1 MMNMYSKA
9 ILSASLF
16 ALAAGAEAQ
25 VKNAALS
32 CSTKPTNYHQVNLA
46 SGWTNANGGTV
57 DAFDK
62 SSSASVVGIPENYM
76 GKQDAVG
83 SENYL
88 GLFAAYDPDAT
99 DLVTTIG
106 TSLGMMDEA
115 KSAGVTAYSE
125 YAQAELETALS
136 AGVKY
141 KFTYKI
147 SLADKS
153 GRAISGFG
161 AYFSDKMLSE
171 KTTGLLK
178 VTPSFVTKNIV
189 KDKEG
194 WTEISGEFTAKG
206 GEKYVI
212 IGAFKDGYSIEKIV
226 DKTQMDNKRAYYYLA
241 GNMELK
247 LARPDRDKDGT
258 FDDEDA
264 CPDTFGPVSTK
275 GCPDRDNDGVADK
288 DDTCP
293 DQAGTAAMNGC
304 PDSDGDGIA
313 DNKDA
318 CPSVKGTAA
327 MNGCPD
333 SDGDGIADDNDKCP
347 TVAGVASNKGCPEVK
362 IDDKVKQLFKKAMT
376 GIQFE
381 TGKDV
386 IKKTSYPILDNV
398 VKVLQDNPKWNV
410 EVQGHTD
417 NTGKADANK
426 ALSQKRAEAVDNY
439 LISKGIDAKRLTAV
453 GYGQDKPISENKTAA
468 GRAKNRRVQFEVSMF
483 E

>member
-1 MMNMYSKA
+1 MVNMYKKA
-9 ILSASLF
+9 VLSAGVI
-16 ALAAGAEAQ
+16 ALSAGLNAQ

-32 CSTKPTNYHQVNLA
+32 CSVKPVNYHQVMMAN
-46 SGWTNANGGTV
+46 GWTNANGGTV

-62 SSSASVVGIPENYM
+62 SSNSTFVGIPENYM

-88 GLFAAYDPDAT
+88 GLFAAYDPDAG
-99 DLVTTIG
+99 DIVSTIG
-106 TSLGMMDEA
+106 TTLGMMDES
-115 KSAGVTAYSE
+115 KNSGVTAYTE
-125 YAQAELETALS
+125 YAQAELETPLT
-136 AGVKY
+136 AGEVY

-147 SLADKS
+147 SLSDKS

-161 AYFSDKMLSE
+161 AYFSANMLSE

-178 VTPSFVTKNIV
+178 VTPSFVTKNVV

-194 WTEISGEFTAKG
+194 WTEITGEFKAAG
-206 GEKYVI
+206 GEKFVVI
-212 IGAFKDGYSIEKIV
+212 GVFKDGYSIEKVV

-241 GNMELK
+241 GNMDLK

-258 FDDEDA
+258 PDDSDP
-264 CPDTFGPVSTK
+264 CPDVAGPTNTK
-275 GCPDRDNDGVADK
+275 GCPDRDSDGIADK

-293 DQAGTAAMNGC
+293 DQAGIAAFMGC
-304 PDSDGDGIA
+304 PDTDGDGIS

-333 SDGDGIADDNDKCP
+333 TDGDGIADDADKCP
-347 TVAGVASNKGCPEVK
+347 TVVGVASNKGCPEVK
-362 IDDKVKQLFKKAMT
+362 IDDKAKEIFKKAMT

-381 TGKDV
+381 TGKDI

-398 VKVLQDNPKWNV
+398 VQVLKDNPKWDV

-417 NTGKADANK
+417 NVGKAESNK
-426 ALSQKRAEAVDNY
+426 ALSQRRAEAVDNY
-439 LISKGIDAKRLTAV
+439 LISKGIDKNRLTAV
-453 GYGQDKPISENKTAA
+453 GFGPDKPVADNKTPA
-468 GRAKNRRVQFEVSMF
+468 GRAKNRRVEFVVSMVQ
-483 E
+483 

>member
-9 ILSASLF
+9 ILSASF
-16 ALAAGAEAQ
+16 VAMSVGVQAQ
-25 VKNAALS
+25 VKNAALT
-32 CSTKPTNYHQVNLA
+32 CAVKPTNYHQVKMA
-46 SGWTNANGGTV
+46 GGWANANGGTV

-62 SSSASVVGIPENYM
+62 SSNATYVGIPENYM

-88 GLFAAYDPDAT
+88 GLFAAFDPDAS

-106 TSLGMMDEA
+106 TTLGMMDEA
-115 KSAGVTAYSE
+115 KNSGVTAYTE
-125 YAQAELETALS
+125 YAQAELENALTA
-136 AGVKY
+136 GEIY

-178 VTPSFVTKNIV
+178 VTPSFVTKNVV
-189 KDKEG
+189 KDKEA
-194 WTEISGEFTAKG
+194 WTEITGEFKAKG
-206 GEKYVI
+206 GEKFVVI
-212 IGAFKDGYSIEKIV
+212 GVFKDGYSIEKVV
-226 DKTQMDNKRAYYYLA
+226 DKTQMDNKRAFYYLA
-241 GNMELK
+241 GNMELR
-247 LARPDRDKDGT
+247 LAKPDRDKDGT
-258 FDDEDA
+258 PDDSDP
-264 CPDTFGPVSTK
+264 CPDTFGPLTTK
-275 GCPDRDNDGVADK
+275 GCPDRDNDGIADK

-293 DQAGTAAMNGC
+293 DQAGTAAFMGC
-304 PDSDGDGIA
+304 PDTDGDGIA

-318 CPSVKGTAA
+318 CPTVKGVAA
-327 MNGCPD
+327 LNGCPD
-333 SDGDGIADDNDKCP
+333 TDGDGIADDKDRCP
-347 TVAGVASNKGCPEVK
+347 TVPGIAANKGCPEVK
-362 IDDKVKQLFKKAMT
+362 IDNSVKELFKKAMT

-381 TGKDV
+381 SGKDV

-398 VKVLQDNPKWNV
+398 VKVLQDNPKWDI

-417 NTGKADANK
+417 NVGKAESNK

-439 LISKGIDAKRLTAV
+439 LISKGIEAKRLTAK
-453 GYGQDKPISENKTAA
+453 GFGQDMPIADNKTPA
-468 GRAKNRRVQFEVSMF
+468 GRAMNRRVQFEVSMVQ
-483 E
+483 

>member
-9 ILSASLF
+9 ILSASLV
-16 ALAAGAEAQ
+16 AMAVGVQAQ
-25 VKNAALS
+25 VKNAALT
-32 CSTKPTNYHQVNLA
+32 CAVKPTNYHQVSMA
-46 SGWTNANGGTV
+46 GGWANANGGTV

-62 SSSASVVGIPENYM
+62 SSNATYVGIPENYM

-88 GLFAAYDPDAT
+88 GLFAAYDPDAN

-106 TSLGMMDEA
+106 TTLGMMDEA
-115 KSAGVTAYSE
+115 KNAGVTAYTE
-125 YAQAELETALS
+125 YAQAELETALT
-136 AGVKY
+136 AGEIY

-178 VTPSFVTKNIV
+178 VTPSFVTKNVV
-189 KDKEG
+189 KDKDA
-194 WTEISGEFTAKG
+194 WTEITGEFKAKG
-206 GEKYVI
+206 GEKFVVI
-212 IGAFKDGYSIEKIV
+212 GVFKDGYSIEKVV
-226 DKTQMDNKRAYYYLA
+226 DKTQMDNKRAFYYLA
-241 GNMELK
+241 GNMELR
-247 LARPDRDKDGT
+247 LAKPDRDKDGT
-258 FDDEDA
+258 PDDSDP
-264 CPDTFGPVSTK
+264 CPDTVGPLTTK
-275 GCPDRDNDGVADK
+275 GCPDRDNDGIADK

-293 DQAGTAAMNGC
+293 DQAGTAAFMGC
-304 PDSDGDGIA
+304 PDTDGDGIA

-318 CPSVKGTAA
+318 CPTVKGVAA
-327 MNGCPD
+327 LSGCPD
-333 SDGDGIADDNDKCP
+333 TDGDGIADDKDKCP
-347 TVAGVASNKGCPEVK
+347 TVPGIAANKGCPEVK
-362 IDDKVKQLFKKAMT
+362 IDNSVKELFKKAMT

-381 TGKDV
+381 SGKDV

-398 VKVLQDNPKWNV
+398 VKVLQDNPKWDI

-417 NTGKADANK
+417 NVGKAESNK

-439 LISKGIDAKRLTAV
+439 LISKGIEAKRLTAK
-453 GYGQDKPISENKTAA
+453 GFGQDMPIADNKTPA
-468 GRAKNRRVQFEVSMF
+468 GRAKNRRVQFEVSMVQ
-483 E
+483 